1 MNVNLYEM
9 IQVLK
14 MITEVTTNVL
24 IPLSAVVMA
33 GFVAAVVREFF
44 KMRKKEETAVVE
56 MFEYEEELQV
66 A

>member
-14 MITEVTTNVL
+14 MITEVTANVL
-24 IPLSAVVMA
+24 IPLSVVVMA
-33 GFVAAVVREFF
+33 GVTTSAVREFF
-44 KMRKKEETAVVE
+44 KMRKEGEATIVE
-56 MFEYEEELQV
+56 MVTYEEELQV

>member
-14 MITEVTTNVL
+14 MITEVTANVL
-24 IPLSAVVMA
+24 IPLGAVVAA
-33 GFVAAVVREFF
+33 GFAAAVVREFF
-44 KMRKKEETAVVE
+44 KMRKKEKAAVVE
-56 MFEYEEELQV
+56 MVTYEEELQV